1 MMGGRKLKDQEK
13 RGDGI
18 DINAK
23 KVDRLTGRSHA
34 GEGAAARRYMS
45 GMLILSASTLI
56 SKVIG
61 LVFKIPMMSL
71 VGIEGMAYFSSAYH
85 IYILLLTL
93 STAGLPVALSMMT
106 AAAKA
111 EGDVR
116 RVDRIFGVSL
126 AMLLPIGAVG
136 SAVLY
141 IGADTFAALIEIPGS
156 AEALRAISPTLF
168 FICASSAM
176 RGYFQGHEIML
187 PTAVSQLIESLS
199 KLVLGMGLATIAIRG
214 GADAPDTAAA
224 AIFGLTTGVAGG
236 AAYLAVKKLIHR
248 RSNAKNS
255 YTYRLS
261 ADRVGLRRIAA
272 DMLRLAF
279 PITVNASVTS
289 IAGLC
294 DTALITARLTDG
306 GMAHSAAVAVYS
318 GYANLALPLYNLPTA
333 LITPVAMSLVPAV
346 SAAVAAKDERSATRV
361 LGSAFRVT
369 MFAAIPAALGLA
381 VFADPILRL
390 IYPSQADAIAAAAP
404 LLAVLAPAVVSSC
417 LITVTNAV
425 LQAWGHPSLP
435 IISIIAGTVVKAAS
449 EYILVGSSI
458 GAFGAPISTLLC
470 GATVTALNLVFMRKY
485 AGSRAGETLSPSR
498 ILRVIAASA
507 IAVAAAVAVYAVVL
521 RMIGGRV
528 LPLLAAIA
536 VAVLLYIPSAVAWRA
551 VEEADVAALPG
562 GERIARILRRIMPRT
577 DVQQ

>member
-1 MMGGRKLKDQEK
+1 MLGGRKLKDQE
-13 RGDGI
+13 RRELGI
-18 DINAK
+18 DIKSK
-23 KVDRLTGRSHA
+23 KTNCVA
-34 GEGAAARRYMS
+34 GVSSEGAAARRYMS

-106 AAAKA
+106 AAAEA
-111 EGDVR
+111 EGDGR

-126 AMLLPIGAVG
+126 AMLLPIGAAG
-136 SAVLY
+136 GAVLY
-141 IGADTFAALIEIPGS
+141 FGADTFAALIEIPES
-156 AEALRAISPTLF
+156 AVALRAISPTLF

-214 GADAPDTAAA
+214 GADARGTAAA
-224 AIFGLTTGVAGG
+224 AIFGLTIGVAGG
-236 AAYLAVKKLIHR
+236 AAYLTVKKLIYR
-248 RSNAKNS
+248 RDNAKNR
-255 YTYRLS
+255 YINAQAH
-261 ADRVGLRRIAA
+261 ADRVSRRRIAA

-279 PITVNASVTS
+279 PITVSASVTS

-346 SAAVAAKDERSATRV
+346 SAAVAANDERSAARV

-381 VFADPILRL
+381 VFADPILSL
-390 IYPSQADAIAAAAP
+390 IYPGQADAIATAAP

-449 EYILVGSSI
+449 EYIFVGSSI

-470 GATVTALNLVFMRKY
+470 GVTVTALNLIFMRKY
-485 AGSRAGETLSPSR
+485 ARGRAGETLSPSR
-498 ILRVIAASA
+498 ILRVIAAST
-507 IAVAAAVAVYAVVL
+507 IAVAAAVAVYAVIL
-521 RMIGGRV
+521 RVIGGRA

-536 VAVLLYIPSAVAWRA
+536 VAVLLYIPLAVAWRA
-551 VEEADVAALPG
+551 VDEADVAALPG
-562 GERIARILRRIMPRT
+562 GDRISRILRRIMPRT
-577 DVQQ
+577 DAQK